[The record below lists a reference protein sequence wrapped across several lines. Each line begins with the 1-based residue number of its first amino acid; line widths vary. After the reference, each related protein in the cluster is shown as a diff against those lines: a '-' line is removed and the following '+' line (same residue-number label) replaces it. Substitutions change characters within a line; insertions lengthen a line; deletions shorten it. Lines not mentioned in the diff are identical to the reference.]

1 MLKLTPEQLAEAQ
14 RLYVEGETVEGANG
28 AVERKVWTFA
38 ALGKRYDCST
48 NTIRYYADRLK
59 WTISKEIFQAEL
71 DRTLQKAKLS
81 YDPKARVRDIASAR
95 LVALAACD
103 AYIDAFVVK
112 LAAGDIEIKSEAGL
126 NTIARLR
133 EFLAGSAD
141 QRSETLHV
149 VSIEQLQERH
159 ASARRLAAELDEEL
173 TGVVVEDGRQG
184 AALPA
189 MRHATRDGAAVVEA
203 EVVPGGAGDED
214 DVFG

>member
-14 RLYVEGETVEGANG
+14 RLYVEGEAVEGANG

-203 EVVPGGAGDED
+203 EVVLGGAGDED